1 MPQVG
6 YKTLYRLKL
15 SLHLQFLL
23 YKRDSFQLS
32 LLQGTLVMN
41 YKIEG
46 TSNQEILQYAFN
58 TCTAYWHCHSCI

>member
-23 YKRDSFQLS
+23 YKLDSFQLS
-32 LLQGTLVMN
+32 LLQGTLV
-41 YKIEG
+41 YPYE
-46 TSNQEILQYAFN
+46 LQNWGHF
-58 TCTAYWHCHSCI
+58 